1 MQYECSIC
9 GDTFYGKLPPGIKT
23 CLRCTVIWA
32 YNRIK
37 YRGCMMYHLDDS
49 TIRVTTLSDLIN
61 ILKER
66 FDDIDINKITK
77 LIVAEEL

>member
-1 MQYECSIC
+1 
-9 GDTFYGKLPPGIKT
+9 
-23 CLRCTVIWA
+23 
-32 YNRIK
+32 
-37 YRGCMMYHLDDS
+37 MMYHLDDS